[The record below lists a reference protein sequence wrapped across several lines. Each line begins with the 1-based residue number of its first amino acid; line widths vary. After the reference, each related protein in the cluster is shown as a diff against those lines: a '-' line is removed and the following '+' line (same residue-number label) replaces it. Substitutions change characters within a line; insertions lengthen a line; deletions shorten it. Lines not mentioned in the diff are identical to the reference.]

1 VQFFFPVPTSFS
13 IKRMKKKGTR
23 QYMNTALWNIGFSKE
38 SLNHVTLWNIGFYRN
53 HIVILYESVLIARK
67 TQESRK
73 LSSIHAIILGL
84 F

>member
-1 VQFFFPVPTSFS
+1 
-13 IKRMKKKGTR
+13 MKKKGTR